1 MNDGLSKAVLARRR
15 FVRRTTAAVFSFAA
29 LYVGLSAIVPSPAVL
44 AGVVISLLI
53 MAPLFWWAYEYQRYV
68 RALDEFQSLL
78 SLQAIAISAGAALL
92 VGALWGVA
100 EKFLGAVHLN
110 AALLLPLAVLIHA
123 LAHSFLARR
132 YQ

>member
-1 MNDGLSKAVLARRR
+1 LNDSLSKAVMARRR
-15 FVRRTTAAVFSFAA
+15 FVRRTTVAVLAFAA
-29 LYVGLSAIVPSPAVL
+29 LYVGLSALLPSPAAL
-44 AGVVISLLI
+44 AGLALAFVIT
-53 MAPLFWWAYEYQRYV
+53 APLFWWAYEYQRYV

-92 VGALWGVA
+92 IGALWGVA
-100 EKFLGAVHLN
+100 EKFLGAAHLN

>member
-1 MNDGLSKAVLARRR
+1 MNDGVSKAVLARRR
-15 FVRRTTAAVFSFAA
+15 FVRRTTAAVFAFAA
-29 LYVGLSAIVPSPAVL
+29 LYAGLSAILPSPAFATGAAL
-44 AGVVISLLI
+44 TLLI
-53 MAPLFWWAYEYQRYV
+53 TAPLFWWAYEYQLYV

-100 EKFLGAVHLN
+100 EKFLGAPHLN